1 MVRPTSIGAA
11 QLRLGLAEARFC
23 GSETCQA
30 IKGAINE
37 TRTHTLKRGDTQ
49 IMKKAVGITRS
60 TSKLRYA
67 LSLSLF
73 LCALSQQSV
82 WSQDGAVLSR
92 DHSPCGILRPCPQS
106 EPQIEPQ
113 AGKWKTWVLSSGSQL
128 KIPPPPNRRASE
140 EEIGVL
146 KRLSLGRDSAAL
158 DLINFWDAGSPSL
171 RWNEFALDRIIR
183 NNIGNPRAPRIL
195 SYVHVAIYDAMVSAW
210 RWKYLYKRVRPSA
223 LNHSLTTAIPNPNSP
238 SYPSEHAVAAG
249 AASTVLAYL
258 FPTDAEFFR
267 AKAEEA
273 GRSRLLAGVDYPSDV
288 AAGLELGRAAAALVI
303 EQARTDGSDA
313 VFTGTI
319 PTGPCFWR
327 GTNPLEPTAGNWRPW
342 ALESG
347 SQFRPG
353 PPPACD
359 SPQMTTELAEV
370 KNFPRAIP
378 AAGTSFA
385 PTRQAYFWQGVGTVK
400 PWNDLTSQKISEYR
414 LDHNPPRAAR
424 VYALVHIAYYDAAIA
439 CWDAKYTY
447 WAIRPNQLDPSITT
461 LFPNPN
467 HPSYPS
473 AHAALSGSQAEML
486 TYLFPRDAEFFNSLA
501 NEAAES
507 RLWAGIHY
515 RSDLV
520 SGLAQG
526 KAVAGLII
534 ERAESDGSR

>member
-1 MVRPTSIGAA
+1 MKRITG
-11 QLRLGLAEARFC
+11 
-23 GSETCQA
+23 
-30 IKGAINE
+30 IK
-37 TRTHTLKRGDTQ
+37 HS
-49 IMKKAVGITRS
+49 S
-60 TSKLRYA
+60 TSKLRFVLL
-67 LSLSLF
+67 LSLL
-73 LCALSQQSV
+73 LCAVAQRPV
-82 WSQDGAVLSR
+82 WSQDLTAQPR
-92 DHSPCGILRPCPQS
+92 DNARICRFFPCPWP
-106 EPQIEPQ
+106 EAQIEPQ
-113 AGKWKTWVLSSGSQL
+113 AGNWKTWVLSSGSQL
-128 KIPPPPNRRASE
+128 KVPPPPHRRASE
-140 EEIGVL
+140 EEIGAL
-146 KRLSLGRDSAAL
+146 KRLSLERDAAAL

-171 RWNEFALDRIIR
+171 RWNEFALDRIIK

-223 LNHSLTTAIPNPNSP
+223 LNRSLITVLPNPNSP

-249 AASTVLAYL
+249 AASAVLAFF

-273 GRSRLLAGVDYPSDV
+273 GRSRLLAGVNYPSDV
-288 AAGLELGRAAAALVI
+288 EAGLELGRAVAALVI
-303 EQARTDGSDA
+303 ERARTDGSDA

-319 PTGPCFWR
+319 PTGPCYWR

-342 ALESG
+342 ALASG

-359 SPQMTTELAEV
+359 SPQMATDLAEV
-370 KNFPRAIP
+370 KNIPRTIP

-385 PTRQAYFWQGVGTVK
+385 PTRLAYFWQGLGTVK

-414 LDHNPPRAAR
+414 LDRNPPRAAR
-424 VYALVHIAYYDAAIA
+424 AYALVHIAYYDAAIA

-473 AHAALSGSQAEML
+473 AHAALSGAQAAML
-486 TYLFPRDAEFFNSLA
+486 AYLFPRDAEFFKGLA
-501 NEAAES
+501 KEAAES

-520 SGLAQG
+520 AGLAQAD
-526 KAVAGLII
+526 AVAGLII
-534 ERAESDGSR
+534 ERAESDGSQ